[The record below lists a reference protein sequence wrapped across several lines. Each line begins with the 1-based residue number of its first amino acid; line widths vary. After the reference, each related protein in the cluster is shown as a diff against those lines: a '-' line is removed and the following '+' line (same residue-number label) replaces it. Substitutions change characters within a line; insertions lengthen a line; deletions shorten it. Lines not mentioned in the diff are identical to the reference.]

1 MGKQR
6 RSASEVSKILQGYE
20 ESGLTRRQ
28 YCSEIGIPV
37 TTFDYYRNRWQGGVG
52 KQAEAPLVNKALT
65 NEEMRRNQ
73 NPLMRVELSAPAEPA
88 APEAKAN
95 ADFAIALVVQG
106 QARRI
111 EIGGGRDFDEVLLG
125 KLIRVV
131 ETA

>member
-6 RSASEVSKILQGYE
+6 RSASEVKKILQGYE

-37 TTFDYYRNRWQGGVG
+37 TTFDYYRNRWQGGGG
-52 KQAEAPLVNKALT
+52 KQAEASLAKKALT
-65 NEEMRRNQ
+65 NAEMRRSR
-73 NPLMRVELSAPAEPA
+73 NPLMRVELSTPAEPA
-88 APEAKAN
+88 APQAKAN

-106 QARRI
+106 QTRRI